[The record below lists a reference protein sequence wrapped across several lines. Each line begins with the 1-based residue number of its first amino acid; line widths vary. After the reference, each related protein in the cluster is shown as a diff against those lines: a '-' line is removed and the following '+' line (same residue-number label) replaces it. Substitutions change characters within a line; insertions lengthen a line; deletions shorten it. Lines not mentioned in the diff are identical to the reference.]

1 VSSRRFFLLP
11 LAAAAAFVAFA
22 AATASAHTEAASS
35 GPSVSRCGAQWQL
48 RTLSDANR
56 RRVNMNAQ
64 SSSVAALGS
73 RSRPG
78 SPSSRDAFER
88 QAYEVTAQVVK
99 YRADSQGLHMLLFK
113 DDAYMYAFLPSSGC
127 LPSYARGRS
136 VMVATRA
143 WFNKNCGAASSSWKP
158 LGALVRVVGVGY
170 WGSRSLSGAASNG
183 AELAPVVGMHP
194 LAGCGAQGG

>member
-1 VSSRRFFLLP
+1 VSSRRFLLLP
-11 LAAAAAFVAFA
+11 LAAAAFVAFA
-22 AATASAHTEAASS
+22 AATASAHTEVASS
-35 GPSVSRCGAQWQL
+35 GPSVARCGSQWQL

-56 RRVNMNAQ
+56 GRVNMNAQ
-64 SSSVAALGS
+64 NTSVSALGA

-88 QAYEVTAQVVK
+88 QVYQVTAQIVK
-99 YRADSQGLHMLLFK
+99 FRADSQGLHMLLFK
-113 DDAYMYAFLPSSGC
+113 DEAYMYAFLPSSGC

-158 LGALVRVVGVGY
+158 LGALVRFSGVGY
-170 WGSRSLSGAASNG
+170 WGARNASGAAANG